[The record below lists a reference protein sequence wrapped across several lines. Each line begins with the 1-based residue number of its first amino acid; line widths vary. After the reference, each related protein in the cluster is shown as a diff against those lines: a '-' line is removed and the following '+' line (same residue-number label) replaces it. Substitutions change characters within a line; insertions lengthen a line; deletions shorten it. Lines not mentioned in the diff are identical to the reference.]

1 MREDTGKCIYVQP
14 PLHLVSC
21 PKSLRF
27 ASKGLHCADDKLPT
41 AATKTRIQKLLLLL
55 ETSEVNDA
63 K

>member
-1 MREDTGKCIYVQP
+1 MAEGSALMFSLPHIV
-14 PLHLVSC
+14 LC
-21 PKSLRF
+21 PKSRRF
-27 ASKGLHCADDKLPT
+27 ASKGRDCVDDKLTT

>member
-1 MREDTGKCIYVQP
+1 MTQASVLMSNLPCIS
-14 PLHLVSC
+14 LC
-21 PKSLRF
+21 PMSLGF
-27 ASKGLHCADDKLPT
+27 TSKGRNCADDKLTT